1 MGRNRYDQRFQ
12 HRRKILRAIWSVAYA
27 DGNAICNRDGDCNGH
42 SDPVRYGNRHG
53 YCNAETDANAAL
65 SAFTE
70 ASSDSRTA
78 AVVLDVHCKPKVLA
92 ALYGCHDL
100 AVMIQAL
107 R

>member
-1 MGRNRYDQRFQ
+1 VGRNRYDQRFQ
-12 HRRKILRAIWSVAYA
+12 YRRKILRAIWSVAYA
-27 DGNAICNRDGDCNGH
+27 DGNAICNCNGH

-65 SAFTE
+65 SAN
-70 ASSDSRTA
+70 ASAAPYSGAS

-100 AVMIQAL
+100 AFIIQAL